1 LKLPAL
7 ISLLCCSCVFVDA
20 QYYFTGEVQD
30 LHGDKLQHVSI
41 VIWSSHSVFQTGR
54 SGEFEITSLHPD
66 DSVTFIYQGYE
77 QYSTVIRSSDFLQIT
92 LLRRAPPNYRRE
104 DRLRRVEGPSSIAFA
119 GGSNGISFHNVARFL
134 EMGSPVPAEAV
145 RIEEMLD
152 YFNLSYEPPDPPQA
166 FHFSSALL
174 SCPWNA
180 ANRLLLVN
188 VSGRKADIERKP
200 PANLVFLIDVS
211 GSMDRPDKMPL
222 IKAGI
227 RPLLRNLRDF
237 DTVSIIQYGSRLQV
251 IAGIPGSARAS
262 IIPLIEQLRP
272 DGPSPGEEGIKLAY
286 SVAQHHFIPSGS
298 NRIIFL
304 TDGDIYSGQSSS
316 GNLEEYVGQQ
326 SAAGITL
333 SCLGVGLGDTSSPGL
348 ALLAQRGG
356 GHFASIGDEQAGEQQ
371 LLKEFVGSEAAIAE
385 HLSITADFDTALVSS
400 YRLIGFENKAS
411 VAVDTVTTLEGCTAG
426 SAQSFM
432 AMFEITPKKDSI
444 GIPVIARLK
453 LHYRLPGQG
462 VEKTMDYDCPNDF
475 RRFEKATAGQK
486 KAAFIALFGL
496 KLKSSPATDKMSW
509 SDLQKMAKQVFS
521 DSDYMDREYLLL
533 VAKARKIYESPVVS
547 AVATHEQ

>member
-7 ISLLCCSCVFVDA
+7 ILLLYFSPVLVSA

-41 VIWSSHSVFQTGR
+41 VIWSNHSVYHTGR

-77 QYSTVIRSSDFLQIT
+77 QYSTVIRSADFLQIT
-92 LLRRAPPNYRRE
+92 LMRRVPPKFRRE
-104 DRLRRVEGPSSIAFA
+104 DRLRHVEGPSSISFA

-145 RIEEMLD
+145 KIEEMLD
-152 YFNLSYEPPDPPQA
+152 YFNFTYEPPDPPEA

-180 ANRLLLVN
+180 VNRLLLVN

-200 PANLVFLIDVS
+200 PTNLVFLIDVS

-227 RPLLRNLRDF
+227 RPLLRNLRDI
-237 DTVSIIQYGSRLQV
+237 DTVSIVQYGSGLQV
-251 IAGIPGSARAS
+251 MAGIPGSARAKLVG
-262 IIPLIEQLRP
+262 LIEQLRP

-286 SVAQHHFIPSGS
+286 SVAQHQFIPGGN
-298 NRIIFL
+298 NRIVFL
-304 TDGDIYSGQSSS
+304 TDGDIYTGQSLA
-316 GNLEEYVGQQ
+316 GNLEEYIGQQ

-333 SCLGVGLGDTSSPGL
+333 SCLGVGVGDTTEL

-356 GHFASIGDEQAGEQQ
+356 GHFASIGDEQEGEQL
-371 LLKEFVGSEAAIAE
+371 LLKELVDSEAAIAE
-385 HLSITADFDTALVSS
+385 HLSVTADFDTALVSG

-411 VAVDTVTTLEGCTAG
+411 VAADTVTTLQGCTAT
-426 SAQSFM
+426 SAHSFM
-432 AMFEITPKKDSI
+432 AMFEITPKKDTI

-453 LHYRLPGQG
+453 VHYRLPGQA
-462 VEKTMDYDCPNDF
+462 VEKTMDYDCPNDCQ
-475 RRFEKATAGQK
+475 RFEKASAGQK
-486 KAAFIALFGL
+486 KAACIALFGL
-496 KLKSSPATDKMSW
+496 KLKASPYTDKMSW
-509 SDLQKMAKQVFS
+509 ADLQKMAKLVFTES
-521 DSDYMDREYLLL
+521 NYMDREYLSLI
-533 VAKARKIYESPVVS
+533 ARARKIYESP
-547 AVATHEQ
+547 AVGSIHHE